1 MQDPHVKQPL
11 QLFRIPCI
19 CGGLHSTGSCTTKT
33 ITKPTAPTTPT
44 TTSATK
50 RKSRQHGAA
59 SEKRRWS
66 EFRRQAR
73 RRKFTVDITERH
85 YLTLIKQPC
94 GYCGSRQE
102 GGRRIGVD
110 RVCNAEHYTT
120 ENTISCCA
128 VCNFMKRDM
137 GLRAFVCAA
146 RAVSRG
152 PMASQLPTK
161 NWAHRDRRVVRSALA
176 LRFVARKVGNKKALN
191 NNIPDFWTLFSIRNP
206 AVNPTAETLAA
217 AVLGTLPSS
226 STAGTGTPPPSRA
239 RGGCSPGSEHL
250 HLHF

>member
-1 MQDPHVKQPL
+1 MRDPHVKQPL

-128 VCNFMKRDM
+128 VCNFMKRDL
-137 GLRAFVCAA
+137 GVRAFVCAA

-161 NWAHRDRRVVRSALA
+161 NW
-176 LRFVARKVGNKKALN
+176 
-191 NNIPDFWTLFSIRNP
+191 
-206 AVNPTAETLAA
+206 
-217 AVLGTLPSS
+217 
-226 STAGTGTPPPSRA
+226 GTPRPASR
-239 RGGCSPGSEHL
+239 
-250 HLHF
+250 

>member
-1 MQDPHVKQPL
+1 MQDLHVKQPL

-120 ENTISCCA
+120 ENT
-128 VCNFMKRDM
+128 
-137 GLRAFVCAA
+137 RADLG
-146 RAVSRG
+146 RMLDGGDWPRGG
-152 PMASQLPTK
+152 PMWRSGPLLSGEHDE
-161 NWAHRDRRVVRSALA
+161 AH
-176 LRFVARKVGNKKALN
+176 G
-191 NNIPDFWTLFSIRNP
+191 
-206 AVNPTAETLAA
+206 
-217 AVLGTLPSS
+217 
-226 STAGTGTPPPSRA
+226 
-239 RGGCSPGSEHL
+239 
-250 HLHF
+250 

>member
-1 MQDPHVKQPL
+1 MGVLASCPNLTWVYMEVTKVKGDKEALEAAAKMQDLHVKQPL

-19 CGGLHSTGSCTTKT
+19 CGGLHSIGSCTTKT

-44 TTSATK
+44 TTSATI

-102 GGRRIGVD
+102 G
-110 RVCNAEHYTT
+110 
-120 ENTISCCA
+120 
-128 VCNFMKRDM
+128 
-137 GLRAFVCAA
+137 
-146 RAVSRG
+146 
-152 PMASQLPTK
+152 
-161 NWAHRDRRVVRSALA
+161 
-176 LRFVARKVGNKKALN
+176 
-191 NNIPDFWTLFSIRNP
+191 
-206 AVNPTAETLAA
+206 
-217 AVLGTLPSS
+217 
-226 STAGTGTPPPSRA
+226 
-239 RGGCSPGSEHL
+239 
-250 HLHF
+250 

>member
-1 MQDPHVKQPL
+1 MQHLHVKQPL

-59 SEKRRWS
+59 SEKRRWR

-94 GYCGSRQE
+94 GYYGSRQE

-128 VCNFMKRDM
+128 VCNFMKRDL
-137 GLRAFVCAA
+137 GVRAFVCAA
-146 RAVSRG
+146 RAVHVSRG

-161 NWAHRDRRVVRSALA
+161 NWGTHRDTGESLE
-176 LRFVARKVGNKKALN
+176 ARWLCVLWPGKLGIKK
-191 NNIPDFWTLFSIRNP
+191 PSIITSRIFGP
-206 AVNPTAETLAA
+206 SSL
-217 AVLGTLPSS
+217 LGTL
-226 STAGTGTPPPSRA
+226 
-239 RGGCSPGSEHL
+239 L
-250 HLHF
+250 

>member
-1 MQDPHVKQPL
+1 MQDLHVKQPL

-161 NWAHRDRRVVRSALA
+161 NW
-176 LRFVARKVGNKKALN
+176 
-191 NNIPDFWTLFSIRNP
+191 
-206 AVNPTAETLAA
+206 
-217 AVLGTLPSS
+217 
-226 STAGTGTPPPSRA
+226 GTPRPASR
-239 RGGCSPGSEHL
+239 
-250 HLHF
+250 